1 MSTRIAPQLV
11 CNRLVKEQW
20 EDNEYKIHLKKVI
33 FNNASF
39 KLGCLN
45 L

>member
-33 FNNASF
+33 K
-39 KLGCLN
+39 KLSLSIFPD
-45 L
+45 LVY

>member
-33 FNNASF
+33 INTIQSSLCTFN
-39 KLGCLN
+39 
-45 L
+45 